1 MLRNV
6 TYSTYHRHHRRH
18 HRHHRS
24 CVNDEE
30 IIESEESEQIQLME
44 GKIK

>member
-1 MLRNV
+1 MLRTV
-6 TYSTYHRHHRRH
+6 LYYHRHHRRH
-18 HRHHRS
+18 RRHHRS